1 MEGCCLLRLRFYSC
15 IKSHVKSATNYPG
28 SDEDTNNGY
37 WRLGSPIE
45 LVVANIILSQ
55 FQIVENLGV
64 RTIEMKDKDGNV
76 VFRAKDG
83 NLDCKG
89 GNFENIK
96 ATGNFKSRNEKTW
109 NEIEMNADKGYL
121 VMRGPTSVNDDD
133 WNLPGS
139 NAEMTDLFKVK
150 FESDGD
156 TLSRIATMDLFGFG
170 GRKRVNIDPEFG
182 LRIYSDEGTDN
193 ESHLF

>member
-1 MEGCCLLRLRFYSC
+1 
-15 IKSHVKSATNYPG
+15 
-28 SDEDTNNGY
+28 
-37 WRLGSPIE
+37 
-45 LVVANIILSQ
+45 
-55 FQIVENLGV
+55 
-64 RTIEMKDKDGNV
+64 MKDKDGNV

-96 ATGNFKSRNEKTW
+96 ATGNFKSRIEKTW
-109 NEIEMNADKGYL
+109 NELEMNADKGYL

-139 NAEMTDLFKVK
+139 DAEMTDLFMVK

-156 TLSRIATMDLFGFG
+156 TLSRIATMDLYGFG

-193 ESHLF
+193 ESHLFLSKDWIDYSDGLGHVYHSDWNSLLKNIL